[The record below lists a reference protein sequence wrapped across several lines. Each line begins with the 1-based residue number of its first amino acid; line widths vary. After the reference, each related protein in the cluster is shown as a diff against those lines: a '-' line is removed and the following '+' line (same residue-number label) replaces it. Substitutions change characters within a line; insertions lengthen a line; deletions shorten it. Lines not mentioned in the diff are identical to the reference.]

1 MKLVTAIRE
10 NATTA
15 ARVEGD
21 SLVALPYADVP
32 ALLASGPSWA
42 ARAAAHESDVW
53 PLDDAVLAPPTPRP
67 EKIFCIGLNYRDHA
81 EEAGLD
87 IPKHPPAFAK
97 FWRALIGATSD
108 IILPE
113 NSDKVDWEVELGV
126 IIGRPVRHATE
137 SEALDAIAG
146 YTIVNDISMRDWQ
159 RRTTQFLQGKTFE
172 SATPVGPY
180 LVTPDEVDHARQLR
194 LTCSVDG
201 VLMQDGS
208 TDEQIFS
215 PVELVQY
222 LSQIITLMPGD
233 LIATGTPAGVGA
245 ARRPPVFLESGM
257 VVSCAIEGLGKQT
270 NRCVAAAP
278 VAAPAGQAR

>member
-1 MKLVTAIRE
+1 
-10 NATTA
+10 
-15 ARVEGD
+15 
-21 SLVALPYADVP
+21 
-32 ALLASGPSWA
+32 
-42 ARAAAHESDVW
+42 
-53 PLDDAVLAPPTPRP
+53 VLAPPTPRP

-245 ARRPPVFLESGM
+245 ARRPPAFLESGM